1 MGSRDGTF
9 ERKLASNQ
17 CGLHLVT
24 AWCLTCM
31 WVEFV
36 IGSRIHLR
44 FFSRFSSFPS
54 STKTNISKFQSTRIE
69 ETHKNSLLYKYCYL
83 LYHNY
88 LAGLVT
94 TFSLCALGRAISG
107 YDHFGQCGRIV
118 HEPAP
123 REPTVGETMI
133 EEYRKANP
141 KRTLRTKLCPR
152 CHQKCLKENNNNNH
166 LKCWAC
172 KTGFCYQCGK
182 EIKGAVTMH
191 FAAASSCTQHSDD

>member
-1 MGSRDGTF
+1 MKSA
-9 ERKLASNQ
+9 KAHMASSIRI
-17 CGLHLVT
+17 
-24 AWCLTCM
+24 
-31 WVEFV
+31 V
-36 IGSRIHLR
+36 IYFTI
-44 FFSRFSSFPS
+44 
-54 STKTNISKFQSTRIE
+54 
-69 ETHKNSLLYKYCYL
+69 
-83 LYHNY
+83 Y

-94 TFSLCALGRAISG
+94 TFLLCVLGRAISG
-107 YDHFGQCGRIV
+107 YEHFGQCGRIF

-191 FAAASSCTQHSDD
+191 FTAASSCTHSMNQHQGSQQSEKP